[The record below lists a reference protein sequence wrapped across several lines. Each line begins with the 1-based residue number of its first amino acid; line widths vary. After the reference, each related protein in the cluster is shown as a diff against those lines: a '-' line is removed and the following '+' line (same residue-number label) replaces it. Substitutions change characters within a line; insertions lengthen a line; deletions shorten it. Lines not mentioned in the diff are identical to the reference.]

1 MRENPLVDGEI
12 VLRCVEKEDLTELY
26 ELIYSED
33 VPEWKQWDAPYYA
46 LEHESYEDFERSML
60 RRLEAT
66 QSNADPDSIRIIE
79 LNGRIVGTISYY
91 WEHRP
96 SMWLEMGI
104 VLYRSAQWGHGIGT
118 RVLQIWSS
126 YLFEQLPLARVGLTT
141 WSGNERMM
149 RSASKAGLQVEGRMR
164 KCRIVD
170 GKYYDSIRMGMLREE
185 WEQIRSSGADRN
197 VNK

>member
-26 ELIYSED
+26 ALIYSED

-60 RRLEAT
+60 RRLEAA
-66 QSNADPDSIRIIE
+66 QSNSDPDSIRIIE
-79 LNGRIVGTISYY
+79 LNGQIIGTISYY

-104 VLYRSAQWGHGIGT
+104 VLYRSAQWGRGIGT
-118 RVLQIWSS
+118 RVLQMWSS
-126 YLFEQLPLARVGLTT
+126 HLFEQLPVARVGLTT

-170 GKYYDSIRMGMLREE
+170 GKHYDSIRMGMLREE
-185 WEQIRSSGADRN
+185 WEQNQSSGAGLN
-197 VNK
+197 VNN